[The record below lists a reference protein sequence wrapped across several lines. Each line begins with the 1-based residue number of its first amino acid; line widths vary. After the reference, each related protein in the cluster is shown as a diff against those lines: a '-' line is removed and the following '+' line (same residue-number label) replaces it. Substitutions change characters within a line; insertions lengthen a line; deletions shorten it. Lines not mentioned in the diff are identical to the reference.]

1 METMIAWLWQWV
13 EGALL
18 FWVIIQTHYS
28 GGLDMDTPDLTKQ
41 LLALADCLSEL
52 GLSELTVRKEDGD
65 RVRIVV
71 GDEFTHMRQ
80 DYKKRRD

>member
-1 METMIAWLWQWV
+1 M
-13 EGALL
+13 
-18 FWVIIQTHYS
+18 
-28 GGLDMDTPDLTKQ
+28 DMDTPDLIKQ

-52 GLSELTVRKEDGD
+52 GLSELTVRKEDGE

-71 GDEFTHMRQ
+71 GDEFTQLRQ

>member
-1 METMIAWLWQWV
+1 
-13 EGALL
+13 
-18 FWVIIQTHYS
+18 
-28 GGLDMDTPDLTKQ
+28 MDTPDLTKQ
-41 LLALADCLSEL
+41 LLTLADCLSEL
-52 GLSELTVRKEDGD
+52 GISELAVRKEDGE

>member
-1 METMIAWLWQWV
+1 
-13 EGALL
+13 
-18 FWVIIQTHYS
+18 
-28 GGLDMDTPDLTKQ
+28 MDAPDLTKQ
-41 LLALADCLSEL
+41 LLALADSLSEL
-52 GLSELTVRKEDGD
+52 GLSELNIRKEDGE